1 MKLLTLL
8 CLVCCLSFNDSFS
21 QTDENL
27 WIRNTS
33 ISPDGSQIA
42 FTFNADIYV
51 VPTNGGTAK
60 RLTTHSAYDTKPVWS
75 HDGSKIA
82 FASNRYGNF
91 DVFVMSSVGTNVNR
105 LTFHSA
111 DDWPTD
117 FSNNDDAVWF
127 NSIRLD
133 AQNSLLFHQLG
144 ELYSVSLN
152 PNIPTQLLSIPAY
165 EAKNNTKGDIL
176 FEEIKGYEDQWRK
189 HHTSSVTRDIWIKKT
204 SGNYQKISGYKG
216 ENRNPVF
223 GKDDT
228 FYYLSEASGSFN
240 VQKSSFSNPNIVTQ
254 ISNFKTNPV
263 RQLSISNN
271 QILCYNYNG
280 KIYTQKENEKPKLVS
295 FTIGGDESI
304 LQNELLFVNGDVS
317 EFKTSPNEK
326 ELIFIYRG
334 DVFVTTVEGNLTRRL
349 TNTPEQERSIDIS
362 PDGRTIVYAGERNNS
377 WNLYTQTIP
386 NKDDNYFTNAIELK
400 EDVLLAN
407 EFETFQPKFS
417 PTGEEIAFI
426 EERIKLKTINLKTK
440 AITTIHNGEKHFS
453 YQDGDQDFQ
462 WSPDGQWLAITFY
475 PDQYWHGEIGI
486 IDSKGKNKL
495 VNVSKSGFDDS
506 SPKWSPDG
514 TILYWSSDRNGM
526 HSVAKTG
533 PSELDIYGVFLTQ
546 KAYDEFK
553 LSKDEFFLFKDDKE
567 EDTDKKEDD
576 KNAKTDEEKLK
587 EKTKSITI
595 EFNRLDKRKEKLSL
609 FSTRLT
615 DFLIDSK
622 SKYLYYLGKASDKAD
637 LWQLDLNSKEIKS
650 LGQFG
655 DGGSI
660 EFDKNDEN
668 IFVLSDGKISN
679 VDLKT
684 KKNKP
689 VGLQAEMPFNLTA
702 ERLYL
707 MDHITRQVEK
717 KFLDPNLHG
726 APWKELS
733 KNYKKFVP
741 NINNDIDFK
750 DVLGELLGEL
760 NASHTGARF
769 KEKNE
774 KGDETASL
782 GIFTEE
788 NYMGNG
794 IKIAEIMEG
803 SPLIQGK
810 EEVVSGVVIETIDNV
825 TITPKMN
832 YYTLLNRK
840 AHVPTI
846 ISYYN
851 PATSK
856 RWKELVKPISINEE
870 NELRY
875 QRWIRKNRD
884 LVHQL
889 SDNQIGYMHIRSMSD
904 GSFREFLEEVMGE
917 EVNKKALVVDTRFNG
932 GGDLVDDITTF
943 LSGTK
948 YMEFKNAGKIVG
960 IESQRRWTKPSI
972 MLVGESNYSDAH
984 CTPVGYKDLKIGKLV
999 GMPVPGTCSFVWWE
1013 RIQNGIVFGIPNMQ
1027 VTDIVGD
1034 VLENKELEPD
1044 ILVKNNFDD
1053 ITNGK
1058 DDQIEAAVKELLKE
1072 IN

>member
-1 MKLLTLL
+1 
-8 CLVCCLSFNDSFS
+8 
-21 QTDENL
+21 
-27 WIRNTS
+27 
-33 ISPDGSQIA
+33 P
-42 FTFNADIYV
+42 
-51 VPTNGGTAK
+51 
-60 RLTTHSAYDTKPVWS
+60 
-75 HDGSKIA
+75 
-82 FASNRYGNF
+82 
-91 DVFVMSSVGTNVNR
+91 
-105 LTFHSA
+105 
-111 DDWPTD
+111 
-117 FSNNDDAVWF
+117 
-127 NSIRLD
+127 
-133 AQNSLLFHQLG
+133 
-144 ELYSVSLN
+144 
-152 PNIPTQLLSIPAY
+152 
-165 EAKNNTKGDIL
+165 IL
-176 FEEIKGYEDQWRK
+176 
-189 HHTSSVTRDIWIKKT
+189 
-204 SGNYQKISGYKG
+204 
-216 ENRNPVF
+216 
-223 GKDDT
+223 
-228 FYYLSEASGSFN
+228 
-240 VQKSSFSNPNIVTQ
+240 
-254 ISNFKTNPV
+254 
-263 RQLSISNN
+263 
-271 QILCYNYNG
+271 
-280 KIYTQKENEKPKLVS
+280 
-295 FTIGGDESI
+295 
-304 LQNELLFVNGDVS
+304 
-317 EFKTSPNEK
+317 
-326 ELIFIYRG
+326 
-334 DVFVTTVEGNLTRRL
+334 
-349 TNTPEQERSIDIS
+349 
-362 PDGRTIVYAGERNNS
+362 
-377 WNLYTQTIP
+377 
-386 NKDDNYFTNAIELK
+386 
-400 EDVLLAN
+400 
-407 EFETFQPKFS
+407 
-417 PTGEEIAFI
+417 
-426 EERIKLKTINLKTK
+426 
-440 AITTIHNGEKHFS
+440 
-453 YQDGDQDFQ
+453 
-462 WSPDGQWLAITFY
+462 
-475 PDQYWHGEIGI
+475 
-486 IDSKGKNKL
+486 
-495 VNVSKSGFDDS
+495 
-506 SPKWSPDG
+506 
-514 TILYWSSDRNGM
+514 
-526 HSVAKTG
+526 
-533 PSELDIYGVFLTQ
+533 
-546 KAYDEFK
+546 
-553 LSKDEFFLFKDDKE
+553 
-567 EDTDKKEDD
+567 
-576 KNAKTDEEKLK
+576 
-587 EKTKSITI
+587 
-595 EFNRLDKRKEKLSL
+595 
-609 FSTRLT
+609 
-615 DFLIDSK
+615 
-622 SKYLYYLGKASDKAD
+622 
-637 LWQLDLNSKEIKS
+637 
-650 LGQFG
+650 
-655 DGGSI
+655 
-660 EFDKNDEN
+660 
-668 IFVLSDGKISN
+668 SN

-707 MDHITRQVEK
+707 MDHVTRQVEK

-726 APWKELS
+726 SPWKELS
-733 KNYKKFVP
+733 QNYKKFVP
-741 NINNDIDFK
+741 NINNDRDFK

-788 NYMGNG
+788 NYMDNG
-794 IKIAEIMEG
+794 IKIAEIIEG

-810 EEVVSGVVIETIDNV
+810 EEVVSGVIIEAIDNV
-825 TITPKMN
+825 AITPKMN

-875 QRWIRKNRD
+875 QRWIRKNRN

-1053 ITNGK
+1053 ITNGI